1 MGKRGPTPLGN
12 DIELRTTITPEIDAA
27 LAQLVELSGGKSKA
41 TFVRKAL
48 LDMLT
53 SIGLVYPEVT
63 ERLHPTRTAGRP
75 IQRPASP
82 RRRTS

>member
-1 MGKRGPTPLGN
+1 MGKRGPASLGN

-27 LAQLVELSGGKSKA
+27 LTQLVALSGGKSKA

-53 SIGLVYPEVT
+53 SIGLVYPEVA
-63 ERLHPTRTAGRP
+63 ESLHPTRTAGRP
-75 IQRPASP
+75 IRRPASP
-82 RRRTS
+82 TRRTP